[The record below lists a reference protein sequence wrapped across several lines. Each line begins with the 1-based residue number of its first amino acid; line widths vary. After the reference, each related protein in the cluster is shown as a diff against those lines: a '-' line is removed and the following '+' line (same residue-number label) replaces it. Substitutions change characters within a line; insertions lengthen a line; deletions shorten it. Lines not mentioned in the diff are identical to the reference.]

1 MSSPVD
7 LLLITWNRREYVE
20 RTLENLLSSDDNFR
34 LYCWDNGSKDG
45 AADIISEAR
54 DERIVERHFSPVNVM
69 QRYPTEWFL
78 EKSKN
83 EIIGKVDD
91 DTLVPQGWIE
101 KISPLVSEYEKVG
114 MVGCWTFWPEDYE
127 RNKEFIDREKIVIF
141 GNHSLIHNITIGGTA
156 FLVRKKLAL
165 DYFDTNHDGTG
176 FPINRLKMTI
186 DGFYSGWYNPLIW
199 AEHMDDPRSEHC
211 LMNKTKTLGANAALT
226 SKTRNIKDAGAYLD
240 WIKLDADTIMS
251 YSVDDQIKRRI
262 KQASFSYKLLQRIKA
277 KLVKK

>member
-1 MSSPVD
+1 MSTPVD
-7 LLLITWNRREYVE
+7 LLLITWNRSEYVE
-20 RTLENLLSSDDNFR
+20 RTLENLLSTDDNFK

-54 DERIVERHFSPVNVM
+54 DERIVERHFCPVNVM
-69 QRYPTEWFL
+69 QRYPTEWFI

-101 KISPLVSEYEKVG
+101 KLSALVSEYEKVG

-127 RNKEFIDREKIVIF
+127 RNKEIADRIKIVSF

-156 FLVRKKLAL
+156 FLVRKKLAV
-165 DYFDTNHDGTG
+165 DYFDTNNNGTG
-176 FPINRLKMTI
+176 FPINRVKMTT
-186 DGFYSGWYNPLIW
+186 DGFISGWYNPLIW
-199 AEHMDDPRSEHC
+199 AEHMDDPRSEYC
-211 LMNKTKTLGANAALT
+211 LMNKTKTLGESAALT
-226 SKTRNIKDAGAYLD
+226 SKTRNIKDVSTYLD
-240 WIKLDADTIMS
+240 WIKNDVDKILTTSI
-251 YSVDDQIKRRI
+251 DDQIKNRI
-262 KQASFSYKLLQRIKA
+262 KQSSFSQRLLRKIKA